1 MDFFPNFLKGKR
13 ILGEE
18 ACSTHDCG
26 NENLREI
33 SNLRTI
39 LANGR
44 ERFAAI
50 WCEHGY
56 LKSRAMIGSD
66 LELPSSHSHVK
77 TNQYNEV
84 SQVFCSPFKLYI
96 CFLWGGFGRTPKKQN
111 GPGDAKWNKKSPDH
125 PYHGFLGSHN
135 GKVRQMGGCIGNW
148 AWIFLR
154 SQSNCRGRATATR
167 GSEAYSAGAAK
178 KAVGRFFVW
187 TYKTNDMEV

>member
-1 MDFFPNFLKGKR
+1 MKCRKCFVP
-13 ILGEE
+13 
-18 ACSTHDCG
+18 
-26 NENLREI
+26 
-33 SNLRTI
+33 
-39 LANGR
+39 
-44 ERFAAI
+44 
-50 WCEHGY
+50 
-56 LKSRAMIGSD
+56 
-66 LELPSSHSHVK
+66 PSS
-77 TNQYNEV
+77 YIY
-84 SQVFCSPFKLYI
+84 VFYG
-96 CFLWGGFGRTPKKQN
+96 GGFGRTPKKQN

>member
-26 NENLREI
+26 NENLRKI

-96 CFLWGGFGRTPKKQN
+96 YIYVFYGGASEEPQK
-111 GPGDAKWNKKSPDH
+111 NKMDLVMLS
-125 PYHGFLGSHN
+125 GTRNLLTIRIMGS
-135 GKVRQMGGCIGNW
+135 
-148 AWIFLR
+148 
-154 SQSNCRGRATATR
+154 
-167 GSEAYSAGAAK
+167 
-178 KAVGRFFVW
+178 
-187 TYKTNDMEV
+187 

>member
-1 MDFFPNFLKGKR
+1 MVKSLWKKHQILKKFFFLIYLLRASKKQIQAFVVAHPNFFPNFLKGKR

-26 NENLREI
+26 NENLRKI

-111 GPGDAKWNKKSPDH
+111 GPGDAKWNKKN
-125 PYHGFLGSHN
+125 FLTIRIMGS
-135 GKVRQMGGCIGNW
+135 
-148 AWIFLR
+148 
-154 SQSNCRGRATATR
+154 
-167 GSEAYSAGAAK
+167 
-178 KAVGRFFVW
+178 
-187 TYKTNDMEV
+187 